1 MIINNAVPLCVDLD
15 GTLIYSDMLHES
27 TLSMLKVKPF
37 AALRLPG
44 WLLQGKA
51 VLKEKVAAAGD
62 FNPAT
67 LPYNQ
72 AFVDWLRTQ
81 HAQGRRLILCTASD
95 QKIAQRIAEHL
106 QVFDE
111 VMASEGA
118 VNLAGANKAD
128 ALVQRFGEKGF
139 DYAGN
144 SSADIAVWE
153 HARKAVVVNASAT
166 VLQDAE
172 SCVEV
177 EQVFAGPNKGIAVWR
192 RVLRMHQW
200 LKNILLFIPLIA
212 AHRIADMDA
221 WLSLLLGFLAFSLC
235 ASSVYIANDLLDL
248 ESDRA
253 HPRKCQRPFASGSV
267 PVWQGCIAAP
277 ILLLASFGI
286 ACHVGGSFLPWLVGY
301 FLLTCLYSLK
311 LKQLA
316 LVDCLTLALLY
327 TLRIL
332 SGAAAV
338 SLSMSFWL
346 LAFSGFL
353 FLSLSFVKRFAEL
366 QMQILHNKH
375 KAHGRGY
382 YSSDAPLVQM
392 LGIASGFSA
401 VLVLAM
407 YLNSKEVLLLYRNPE
422 WVWGTVPVML
432 FWISW
437 MWLRAARGEM
447 HDDPLVFAVKDKASL
462 LAGLV
467 FAILLVAGSVGG
479 MA

>member
-1 MIINNAVPLCVDLD
+1 MNNHPPLCVDLD

-27 TLSMLKVKPF
+27 TLSMLKARPLTAF
-37 AALRLPG
+37 CLPG

-62 FNPAT
+62 FDPAS

-72 AFVDWLRTQ
+72 PFVDWLHTQ

-95 QKIAQRIAEHL
+95 QKIALHIAEHL

-118 VNLAGANKAD
+118 INLAGANKAT

-153 HARKAVVVNASAT
+153 HARKAVVVNASPT
-166 VLQDAE
+166 VQQDAE

-177 EQVFAGPNKGIAVWR
+177 EQVFAGPDQGIAVWR

-212 AHRIADMDA
+212 AHRIADMNS

-253 HPRKCQRPFASGSV
+253 HPRKCLRPFAAGTV

-277 ILLLASFGI
+277 FLLLASFGI
-286 ACHVGGSFLPWLVGY
+286 AGYVGGGFLPWLVGY

-338 SLSMSFWL
+338 SMNLSFWL

-392 LGIASGFSA
+392 LGVASGFSA

-437 MWLRAARGEM
+437 MWLRAVRGQM

-462 LAGLV
+462 MAGLV
-467 FAILLVAGSVGG
+467 FALLLLAGSVGG

>member
-1 MIINNAVPLCVDLD
+1 MQPPLCVDLD
-15 GTLIYSDMLHES
+15 GTLIHSDMLHES
-27 TLSMLKVKPF
+27 ALSLLKSQP
-37 AALRLPG
+37 LS
-44 WLLQGKA
+44 LLQFPVWLAQGKS
-51 VLKEKVAAAGD
+51 VLKQKIALVAD

-72 AFVDWLRTQ
+72 SFLCWLREQ
-81 HAQGRRLILCTASD
+81 REEGRKLVLCTASD
-95 QKIAQRIAEHL
+95 RLIADRIANHL
-106 QVFDE
+106 DLFDD
-111 VMASEGA
+111 VMASEGQ
-118 VNLAGANKAD
+118 VNLAGQHKAD
-128 ALVQRFGEKGF
+128 ALVRRYGEKGF

-144 SSADIAVWE
+144 SSADFAVWE
-153 HARKAVVVNASAT
+153 HARKGIVVNASRT
-166 VLQDAE
+166 VQQDAE
-172 SCVEV
+172 ECVEV
-177 EQVFAGPNKGIAVWR
+177 ERVFEGPNNGFAVWG
-192 RVLRMHQW
+192 RVLRVHQW
-200 LKNILLFIPLIA
+200 LKNVLLFTPLIA
-212 AHRIADMDA
+212 AHRIGELDA
-221 WLSLLLGFLAFSLC
+221 WMQLLLAFVAFSLC
-235 ASSVYIANDLLDL
+235 ASSVYVANDLLDL
-248 ESDRA
+248 ESDRH
-253 HPRKCQRPFASGSV
+253 HPRKCQRPFASGAV
-267 PVWQGCIAAP
+267 PVWQGCIIAP
-277 ILLLASFGI
+277 FLMVSSF
-286 ACHVGGSFLPWLVGY
+286 AVALYVGGSFLSWLVGY

-338 SLSMSFWL
+338 SMELSFWL

-422 WVWGTVPVML
+422 WIWGTVPVML

-437 MWLRAARGEM
+437 MWLRAVRGQM

-462 LAGLV
+462 VAGLV
-467 FAILLVAGSVGG
+467 FALLLLAGSVGG